1 VNRSGR
7 RATVAVCT
15 GTAILTGA
23 SIAYPSVLLA
33 LERSPQ
39 ALAGQWWRLVTPVFV
54 ERGGWVEI
62 AFNLVSLGVVG
73 VLAER
78 VYGSGR
84 WVLFY
89 VAGGLT
95 GEAIGLAWRPIGAGS
110 SVGVCGLLGAWAVWA
125 VRQSGAYVAA
135 GLAVFAGALILAV
148 RHNLHGPPVIVGAV
162 LAGLLGLPRESG
174 EQAGRLTT
182 R

>member
-15 GTAILTGA
+15 LTAILTGA
-23 SIAYPSVLLA
+23 SLPYPSVLLA
-33 LERSPQ
+33 LERRPQ

-54 ERGGWVEI
+54 ERGGWAEI
-62 AFNLVSLGVVG
+62 TFNLVSLAVVG
-73 VLAER
+73 VLTER

-89 VAGGLT
+89 LAGGLT

-110 SVGVCGLLGAWAVWA
+110 SVGVCGLLGAWAAWA
-125 VRQSGAYVAA
+125 LRQSGAYAA
-135 GLAVFAGALILAV
+135 VGLAVFAGALILAV
-148 RHNLHGPPVIVGAV
+148 RHNLHGPPVLVCAV
-162 LAGLLGLPRESG
+162 LAALLGLPRESG
-174 EQAGRLTT
+174 QEEGPAR
-182 R
+182 